1 MSNSHKKGKT
11 AKPETEPSENIAAE
25 PAEPVEPVEA
35 VVADATPAAETPI
48 NTGTETQDTATAT
61 TATPAVGED
70 IDSVLAEAEK
80 NSNIQA
86 ELDAAKDR
94 YLRLMAE
101 FDNYKRRTS
110 KEYERLVESANEKL
124 ILEMIGVRENFHR
137 ALKAG
142 ESGGDF
148 APFFEGM
155 KLIFA
160 KFDETLANNGMSVF
174 AEAGE
179 EFDPAIH
186 DALMNAPN
194 AQIPADHIAE
204 VFERGYRLKDK
215 VIKHA
220 RVIVSSGAGG

>member
-1 MSNSHKKGKT
+1 MSNNSKKE
-11 AKPETEPSENIAAE
+11 KPEDAPTEPVVETDAIDTPVNKSES
-25 PAEPVEPVEA
+25 
-35 VVADATPAAETPI
+35 
-48 NTGTETQDTATAT
+48 
-61 TATPAVGED
+61 ED

-80 NSNIQA
+80 NSADAANAIQE
-86 ELDAAKDR
+86 ELNAAKDR

-101 FDNYKRRTS
+101 FDNYKRRTA
-110 KEYERLVESANEKL
+110 KEYERLIESANEKL
-124 ILEMIGVRENFHR
+124 ILELVDVRENFYR

-160 KFDETLANNGMSVF
+160 KFDETLTGNGLSVF

-179 EFDPAIH
+179 EFDPALH

-194 AQIPADHIAE
+194 AEIPIGHIAE
-204 VFERGYRLKDK
+204 VFERGYRLKDR

-220 RVIVSSGAGG
+220 RVIVSGGAGG